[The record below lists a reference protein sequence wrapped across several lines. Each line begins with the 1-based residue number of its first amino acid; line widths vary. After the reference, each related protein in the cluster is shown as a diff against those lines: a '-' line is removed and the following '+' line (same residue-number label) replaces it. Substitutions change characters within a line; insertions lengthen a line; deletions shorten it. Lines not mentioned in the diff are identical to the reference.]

1 VSAPRATWR
10 PTPWLTGGLAIALAA
25 GALPL
30 VPLAVSAA
38 RDVPALAVELASPR
52 AAVLLL
58 HTILLAGLVA
68 LISGVIGT
76 GLGVLIGK
84 TDLPLRMPLAGVLT
98 FPLFLPP
105 YVLALGWFS
114 VLGSDGLLAAA
125 LGPGAAFRF
134 FFGLGGA
141 VLVLTTA
148 YTPIAAHLVRIAL
161 RSIDPTLEEAARLSF
176 RWPRVVW
183 RIDLPLVRP
192 AVGLAILLAFI
203 LVVGELGVPAYV
215 RYPVFSTEVFTQFA
229 AFLNIR
235 AAVAMSLPLALLV
248 LAGLGVERYLLR
260 DRVRFSS
267 AARAI
272 TTATIPLGT
281 WRAPAGALAW
291 AYAGITVIL
300 PLVGLVVR
308 AGGGA
313 TYAAALAGAGA
324 SLIRTVWMAAA
335 AATTM
340 VILGLLVGYLVER
353 HRRSRHDALDTL
365 LLLLFAAPGTVL
377 GVGLILFWNRPGL
390 AWVYGS
396 ALIIVVGWIGH
407 FTPLAARVAGIG
419 LGSLAPGV
427 EEAARLAGVRWE
439 RVLFRV
445 LVPLCRPALA
455 GAWFLAFVFC
465 LRDLDLAVTIYPP
478 GAETLP
484 VRVYTLMANSSEAVT
499 AALSLVMVG
508 LTAVV
513 LVGAWIG
520 LAALR
525 AGSRAWG

>member
-1 VSAPRATWR
+1 MSAPRATWR
-10 PTPWLTGGLAIALAA
+10 PTPWLAGGLAIVLAA
-25 GALPL
+25 GVLPL

-38 RDVPALAVELASPR
+38 HDVPALAAELASRR
-52 AAVLLL
+52 AVALLL

-68 LISGVIGT
+68 VLSGVIGT

-84 TDLPLRMPLAGVLT
+84 TDLPLRTPLAGVVT

-105 YVLALGWFS
+105 YVLALAWFS
-114 VLGSDGLLAAA
+114 VLGSDGLGAAA
-125 LGPGAAFRF
+125 LGPGAASRF

-141 VLVLTTA
+141 VLVLTIA
-148 YTPIAAHLVRIAL
+148 YTPIAVHLVGIAL
-161 RSIDPTLEEAARLSF
+161 RSIDPALEEAARLSF
-176 RWPRVVW
+176 RWPRIVW
-183 RIDLPLVRP
+183 QIDLPLIAP
-192 AVGLAILLAFI
+192 AVGLALLLAFI
-203 LVVGELGVPAYV
+203 LVVGEFGVPAYL
-215 RYPVFSTEVFTQFA
+215 RYPVFSTEVLAQFA

-260 DRVRFSS
+260 GRVRFLS
-267 AARAI
+267 AVRASN
-272 TTATIPLGT
+272 TTMIPLGR
-281 WRAPAGALAW
+281 WRALAGALAW

-313 TYAAALAGAGA
+313 TYAAALAGARA
-324 SLIRTVWMAAA
+324 SLIRTVWMAGA

-340 VILGLLVGYLVER
+340 VILGFLLGYLVER

-407 FTPLAARVAGIG
+407 FTPLAARVVGIR
-419 LGSLAPGV
+419 LGSLGPGV

-439 RVLFRV
+439 RVLSRV

-484 VRVYTLMANSSEAVT
+484 VRVYTLMANSPEPVT
-499 AALSLVMVG
+499 AALALVMVG

-513 LVGAWIG
+513 LAGAWVG

-525 AGSRAWG
+525 AGSRGWG